1 MTLIDLHSCY
11 TNVEGNM
18 IESQE
23 YSNFNIWRGISGFL
37 CTILSTIVI

>member
-1 MTLIDLHSCY
+1 MTLLDLHSSF

-23 YSNFNIWRGISGFL
+23 YSNFSIWRGISVFCIFILCIFL
-37 CTILSTIVI
+37 